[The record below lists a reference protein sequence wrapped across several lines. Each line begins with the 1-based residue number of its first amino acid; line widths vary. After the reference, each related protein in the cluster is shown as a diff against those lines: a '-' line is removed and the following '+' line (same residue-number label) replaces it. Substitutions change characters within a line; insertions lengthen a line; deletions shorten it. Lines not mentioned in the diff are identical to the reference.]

1 MHISSGF
8 LFLFNSY
15 YYATIVSNH
24 FPILFQFG
32 FNYSFI
38 QFKLG
43 PFPDLL
49 RTFLGGFPDLVR
61 KNSAKVR
68 RKSDQNPKKVG
79 PKIELSPNLT

>member
-1 MHISSGF
+1 MHFSSGF
-8 LFLFNSY
+8 LFFFNSY
-15 YYATIVSNH
+15 YYAPVLSSH
-24 FPILFQFG
+24 LPIPFQFG

-49 RTFLGGFPDLVR
+49 RIFLGGFPDLVR

-68 RKSDQNPKKVG
+68 IKSDQNPKKVG

>member
-8 LFLFNSY
+8 LFLFISY
-15 YYATIVSNH
+15 YYAPVVSSH
-24 FPILFQFG
+24 LPIPFQFG

-49 RTFLGGFPDLVR
+49 RISLGGFPDLVR
-61 KNSAKVR
+61 KNSAKLR